1 MCNRLQKSNEKR
13 QCFVLTISAP
23 AVESPVVHLN
33 HDGTDDVQKWNLLC
47 LSKVPPLH
55 ESRPVNHFQ
64 HKGRDPMPDTTTTPH
79 QAPRTRLIP
88 IPDVESLT
96 GYKKT
101 TIYLMLR
108 QGKFPKPVR
117 LSARAVRWSE
127 SAVLEWVQAQIDAR

>member
-1 MCNRLQKSNEKR
+1 MFNELQKSNEKR
-13 QCFVLTISAP
+13 QCFVLTISALV
-23 AVESPVVHLN
+23 VESPVVHLN
-33 HDGTDDVQKWNLLC
+33 HHGADDAQKRNRLALTC
-47 LSKVPPLH
+47 SASAH

-88 IPDVESLT
+88 IPDVEALT

-108 QGKFPKPVR
+108 QGKFPKPIR